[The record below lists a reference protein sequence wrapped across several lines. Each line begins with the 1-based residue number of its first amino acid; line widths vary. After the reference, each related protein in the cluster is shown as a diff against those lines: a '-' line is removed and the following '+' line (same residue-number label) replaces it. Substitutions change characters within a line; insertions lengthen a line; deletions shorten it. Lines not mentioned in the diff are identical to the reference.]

1 MEHSGSDDG
10 GSQDLSLA
18 GVDLQLGLSPVN
30 CAGSEGLDGSEV
42 VGNGVT
48 RSSFGRQRT
57 EGRQLGRGQLYLL
70 GAQDPF
76 DILATAWSGQTSLN
90 LNQQ

>member
-10 GSQDLSLA
+10 GSQDLSFA

-48 RSSFGRQRT
+48 RSSFGRQST
-57 EGRQLGRGQLYLL
+57 EGRHLGKGQLDLL